1 MNYKGLIPNGINEI
15 SQSVVGIYAGGEEK
29 AIISGSTTIFNTG
42 VSGSFS
48 GSFQGDGSQ
57 LTGLGTVVNGDV
69 LESAFEED
77 ENLDLMPTDQE
88 TFISVFYDYD
98 ENFDI
103 MPRL

>member
-1 MNYKGLIPNGINEI
+1 MNYKGLIPNGINEV

-29 AIISGSTTIFNTG
+29 ATISGSTTIFNTG

-57 LTGLGTVVNGDV
+57 LTGLGTVVNGDI

-77 ENLDLMPTDQE
+77 ENLDLMPTDQVS
-88 TFISVFYDYD
+88 FLSVFYELD
-98 ENFDI
+98 ENQDL
-103 MPRL
+103 MPRI